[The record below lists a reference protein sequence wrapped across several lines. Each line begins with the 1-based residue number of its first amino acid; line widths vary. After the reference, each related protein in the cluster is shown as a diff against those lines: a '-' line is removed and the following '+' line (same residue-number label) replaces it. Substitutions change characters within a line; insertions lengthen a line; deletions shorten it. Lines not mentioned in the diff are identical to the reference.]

1 MGGGQVSEENGDKWN
16 GRREEIHGLLSKA
29 KTEPE
34 FLDLSL
40 RGVGLFALFWLG
52 GKENVTGPTIL
63 GAVPRIM
70 LSGGLASS
78 VGSIYPR
85 QWGTG
90 SQGLGFLKEKKKF

>member
-1 MGGGQVSEENGDKWN
+1 MGGGQVSEENGGKWN

-34 FLDLSL
+34 FLELSL

-52 GKENVTGPTIL
+52 GKENVTGPTIF
-63 GAVPRIM
+63 GSCAQDHV
-70 LSGGLASS
+70 SS

-85 QWGTG
+85 Q
-90 SQGLGFLKEKKKF
+90 